1 MTFTTADLYDKYGD
15 DLKVALPIFKDY
27 GAKRIFHGPISTVK
41 AYEDN
46 SLVRTA
52 LEEPG
57 EGRILIIDGDESLRC
72 AMLGDML
79 AKLGME
85 NGWSGIIVFGC
96 IRDADVI
103 ATIDIGVKALNT
115 NPRKSLKRGLGD
127 RDIPVS
133 FASITFNVGEYVYAD
148 TDGVIVSEKKIGMSY

>member
-1 MTFTTADLYDKYGD
+1 MTFTTADLYDKYGG
-15 DLKVALPIFKDY
+15 DLKVALSIFKDY

-41 AYEDN
+41 TYEDN

-57 EGRILIIDGDESLRC
+57 EGRILIVDGDESLRC

-133 FASITFNVGEYVYAD
+133 FAGITFNVGEYVYAD
-148 TDGVIVSEKKIGMSY
+148 TDGIIVSEKKIGMS

>member
-1 MTFTTADLYDKYGD
+1 MTFTTADLYDKYGG

-41 AYEDN
+41 AHEDN

-103 ATIDIGVKALNT
+103 ATIDIGVKALNS
-115 NPRKSLKRGLGD
+115 NPRKSLKQGLGD

-133 FASITFNVGEYVYAD
+133 FAGITFNVGEYVYAD
-148 TDGVIVSEKKIGMSY
+148 TDGVIVSEKKIGMS

>member
-57 EGRILIIDGDESLRC
+57 EGRILIVDGDESLRC

-79 AKLGME
+79 AKLSME

-115 NPRKSLKRGLGD
+115 NPRKSFKRGLGD

-133 FASITFNVGEYVYAD
+133 FAGITFNVGEYVYAD
-148 TDGVIVSEKKIGMSY
+148 TDGIIVSEKKIDMS

>member
-41 AYEDN
+41 AHEDN

-57 EGRILIIDGDESLRC
+57 KGRVLIVDGNESLRC

-103 ATIDIGVKALNT
+103 TTIDIGVKALNT

-133 FASITFNVGEYVYAD
+133 FAGITFNVGEYVYAD
-148 TDGVIVSEKKIGMSY
+148 TDGVIVSEKKINMSE

>member
-57 EGRILIIDGDESLRC
+57 EGRILIVDGDESLRC

-115 NPRKSLKRGLGD
+115 NPRKSLKQGLGD
-127 RDIPVS
+127 RDISVS
-133 FASITFNVGEYVYAD
+133 FAGITFNVGEYVYAD
-148 TDGVIVSEKKIGMSY
+148 TDGVIVSEKKIGMN

>member
-46 SLVRTA
+46 SLVRSA
-52 LEEPG
+52 LGEPG
-57 EGRILIIDGDESLRC
+57 EGRILIVDGDESLRC

-133 FASITFNVGEYVYAD
+133 FAGITFNVGEYIYAD
-148 TDGVIVSEKKIGMSY
+148 TDGVIVSEKKIGMS

>member
-1 MTFTTADLYDKYGD
+1 
-15 DLKVALPIFKDY
+15 
-27 GAKRIFHGPISTVK
+27 
-41 AYEDN
+41 
-46 SLVRTA
+46 
-52 LEEPG
+52 
-57 EGRILIIDGDESLRC
+57 
-72 AMLGDML
+72 MLGDML

-133 FASITFNVGEYVYAD
+133 FAGITFNVGEYVYAD
-148 TDGVIVSEKKIGMSY
+148 TDGVIVSEKKIGMS

>member
-1 MTFTTADLYDKYGD
+1 MIFTTADLYDKYGD

-41 AYEDN
+41 AHEDN

-133 FASITFNVGEYVYAD
+133 FAGITFNVGEYVYAD
-148 TDGVIVSEKKIGMSY
+148 TDGIIVSEKKIGMS

>member
-57 EGRILIIDGDESLRC
+57 EGRILIVDGDESLRC

-103 ATIDIGVKALNT
+103 STIDIGVKALNT
-115 NPRKSLKRGLGD
+115 NPRKSLKQGLGK
-127 RDIPVS
+127 RNIPVS
-133 FASITFNVGEYVYAD
+133 FAGITFNVGEYVYAD
-148 TDGVIVSEKKIGMSY
+148 TDGVIVSEKKIDFS

>member
-41 AYEDN
+41 AHEDN
-46 SLVRTA
+46 NLVRTA

-57 EGRILIIDGDESLRC
+57 EGRILIVDGDESLRC

-133 FASITFNVGEYVYAD
+133 FAGITFNVGEYVYAD
-148 TDGVIVSEKKIGMSY
+148 TDGVIVSEKKIGMS

>member
-41 AYEDN
+41 AHEDN
-46 SLVRTA
+46 NLVRTA

-57 EGRILIIDGDESLRC
+57 EGRILIVDGDESLRC

-133 FASITFNVGEYVYAD
+133 FAGITFNIGEYVYAD
-148 TDGVIVSEKKIGMSY
+148 TDGVIVSEKKIGMS

>member
-41 AYEDN
+41 AHEDN

-79 AKLGME
+79 AKLGVE

-133 FASITFNVGEYVYAD
+133 FAGITFNVGEYIYAD
-148 TDGVIVSEKKIGMSY
+148 TDGVIVSEKKIGMS

>member
-15 DLKVALPIFKDY
+15 DLKVALPMFKDY

-57 EGRILIIDGDESLRC
+57 EGRILIVDGDESLRC

-79 AKLGME
+79 AKLGTE

-148 TDGVIVSEKKIGMSY
+148 TDGVIVSEKKIGMS

>member
-1 MTFTTADLYDKYGD
+1 MTFTTADLYDKYGG
-15 DLKVALPIFKDY
+15 DLKVALSIFKDY

-41 AYEDN
+41 TYEDN

-57 EGRILIIDGDESLRC
+57 EGRILIVDGDESLRC

-115 NPRKSLKRGLGD
+115 NPRKSLKQGLGD

-133 FASITFNVGEYVYAD
+133 FAGITFNVGEYVYAD
-148 TDGVIVSEKKIGMSY
+148 ADGIIVSEKKIGMS

>member
-15 DLKVALPIFKDY
+15 DLKVALSIFKDY

-41 AYEDN
+41 AHEDN

-133 FASITFNVGEYVYAD
+133 FAGITFNVGEYVYAD
-148 TDGVIVSEKKIGMSY
+148 TDGVIVSEKKIGMS

>member
-1 MTFTTADLYDKYGD
+1 MTFTTADLCDKYGD
-15 DLKVALPIFKDY
+15 NLKVALPIFKDY

-41 AYEDN
+41 AHEDN

-57 EGRILIIDGDESLRC
+57 KGRILIIDGDESLRC

-103 ATIDIGVKALNT
+103 ATIDIGVKALNS
-115 NPRKSLKRGLGD
+115 NPRKSLKQGLGD

-133 FASITFNVGEYVYAD
+133 FAGITFNVGEYVYAD
-148 TDGVIVSEKKIGMSY
+148 TDGVIVSEKKIGMS

>member
-41 AYEDN
+41 AHEDN

-57 EGRILIIDGDESLRC
+57 EGRILIVDGDESLRC

-115 NPRKSLKRGLGD
+115 NPRKSLKQGLGD

-133 FASITFNVGEYVYAD
+133 FAGITFNVGEYVYAD
-148 TDGVIVSEKKIGMSY
+148 TDGVIVSEKKIGMS

>member
-27 GAKRIFHGPISTVK
+27 GAKRILHGSISTVK

-46 SLVRTA
+46 SLVRSA

-57 EGRILIIDGDESLRC
+57 EGRILIVDGDESLRC

-79 AKLGME
+79 AELGME
-85 NGWSGIIVFGC
+85 NGWSGIIIFGC
-96 IRDADVI
+96 IRDASVI
-103 ATIDIGVKALNT
+103 ATMDIGVKALNT

-133 FASITFNVGEYVYAD
+133 FAGITFNVGEYIYAD
-148 TDGVIVSEKKIGMSY
+148 TDGVIVSEKKIGMS

>member
-57 EGRILIIDGDESLRC
+57 EGRILIVDGDESLRC

-103 ATIDIGVKALNT
+103 ATIDIGVKALNS
-115 NPRKSLKRGLGD
+115 NPRKSLKQGLGD
-127 RDIPVS
+127 RDISVS
-133 FASITFNVGEYVYAD
+133 FAGITFNVGEYVYAD
-148 TDGVIVSEKKIGMSY
+148 TDGIIVSEKKIGMS

>member
-57 EGRILIIDGDESLRC
+57 EDRILIVDGDESLRC

-148 TDGVIVSEKKIGMSY
+148 TDGVIVSEKKIGMS

>member
-41 AYEDN
+41 AHEDN
-46 SLVRTA
+46 NLVRTA

-57 EGRILIIDGDESLRC
+57 EGRILIVDGDESLRC

-115 NPRKSLKRGLGD
+115 NPRKSLKQGLGD
-127 RDIPVS
+127 RDISVS
-133 FASITFNVGEYVYAD
+133 FAGITFNVGEYVYAD
-148 TDGVIVSEKKIGMSY
+148 TDGIIVSEKKIGMS

>member
-57 EGRILIIDGDESLRC
+57 EGRILIVDGDESLRC

-79 AKLGME
+79 AKLSME

-115 NPRKSLKRGLGD
+115 NPRKSLKQGLGD
-127 RDIPVS
+127 RDISVS
-133 FASITFNVGEYVYAD
+133 FAGITFNVGEYVYAD
-148 TDGVIVSEKKIGMSY
+148 TDGIIVSEKKIDMS

>member
-41 AYEDN
+41 AHEDN

-133 FASITFNVGEYVYAD
+133 FAGITFNVGEYVYAD
-148 TDGVIVSEKKIGMSY
+148 TDGVIVSEKKIGIS

>member
-46 SLVRTA
+46 TLVRTA

-57 EGRILIIDGDESLRC
+57 EGRILIVDGDESLRC

-133 FASITFNVGEYVYAD
+133 FAGITFNAGEYVYAD
-148 TDGVIVSEKKIGMSY
+148 TDGVIVSEKKIGMS

>member
-57 EGRILIIDGDESLRC
+57 EGRILIVDGDESLRC

-96 IRDADVI
+96 IRDSDVI
-103 ATIDIGVKALNT
+103 ATINIGVKALNT

-133 FASITFNVGEYVYAD
+133 FAGITFNIGEYVYAD
-148 TDGVIVSEKKIGMSY
+148 TDGVIVSEKKIGMN

>member
-41 AYEDN
+41 AHEDN

-52 LEEPG
+52 LEESG
-57 EGRILIIDGDESLRC
+57 KGRVLIVDGNESLRC

-103 ATIDIGVKALNT
+103 TTIDIGVKALNT

-133 FASITFNVGEYVYAD
+133 FAGITFNVGEYVYAD
-148 TDGVIVSEKKIGMSY
+148 TDGVIVSEKKINMSE

>member
-57 EGRILIIDGDESLRC
+57 EDRILIVDGDESLRC

-103 ATIDIGVKALNT
+103 TTIDIGVKALNT

-133 FASITFNVGEYVYAD
+133 FAGITFNVGEYVYAD
-148 TDGVIVSEKKIGMSY
+148 TDGVIVSEKKIGMS

>member
-52 LEEPG
+52 LEESG
-57 EGRILIIDGDESLRC
+57 EGRILIVDGDESLRC

-96 IRDADVI
+96 IRDANVI

-133 FASITFNVGEYVYAD
+133 FAGITFNVGEYVYAD
-148 TDGVIVSEKKIGMSY
+148 TDGVIVSEKKIGMS